1 MRRSITAVNYGGQ
14 LRRRSNPTRAV
25 ERLSAFFQSFSRS
38 SVYVVPLLLLSQLV
52 VPALAQNT
60 PRKAA
65 IFVANHAEKAFDE
78 KLPTFADFITGRFT
92 DKGFSVL
99 SREVSTDALSSLLKD
114 SKQTDADQ
122 LLSNNSTVLRLGQM
136 LGADYLIVA
145 SITSFGSDKRSV
157 DAYGVKTVNITH
169 NLRVTY
175 KILDGVHGGTLAG
188 DTLKASKT
196 ARFTEN
202 YREEL
207 GDLINGLLEDASLQI
222 AESLGK
228 KEIKTASA
236 QTGAVEFSISCG
248 MQDLAQ
254 LPVSIPDVRLT
265 KDNTV
270 VVEKDRLEVQPLDV
284 TVELD
289 GVVAG
294 SAPGTFKAMPGL
306 HKIRL
311 SREGF
316 TPWERTINVVEGQ
329 KLKVALQM
337 SDAGYQRWKDNTAFL
352 QSLENAKTLTDA
364 QAERIKGD
372 AQRLRQSGYKVDVKV
387 DTKEGFVTQQ
397 NQSIFSQLPGALP
410 VTPPPSR

>member
-1 MRRSITAVNYGGQ
+1 MAQTA
-14 LRRRSNPTRAV
+14 
-25 ERLSAFFQSFSRS
+25 
-38 SVYVVPLLLLSQLV
+38 
-52 VPALAQNT
+52 

-65 IFVANHAEKAFDE
+65 IFVANHADKAFDE
-78 KLPTFADFITGRFT
+78 KLATFADFITGRFT

-145 SITSFGSDKRSV
+145 SIASFGSDKKSV
-157 DAYGVKTVNITH
+157 ETYGVKTVNITH

-175 KILDGVHGGTLAG
+175 KILDGMHGGALAS
-188 DTLKASKT
+188 DTVKASKT
-196 ARFTEN
+196 LRFTEN
-202 YREEL
+202 SREEA
-207 GDLINGLLEDASLQI
+207 GDLINGLLEEASIQV
-222 AESLGK
+222 AESLGR

-236 QTGAVEFSISCG
+236 PTGAVEFSVSCG

-254 LPVSIPDVRLT
+254 LPASIPDVRLA

-270 VVEKDRLEVQPLDV
+270 VVGKDKLEVQALDV

-294 SAPGTFKAMPGL
+294 SAPSTFKAPPGL

-352 QSLENAKTLTDA
+352 QSLENGKKLTDA
-364 QAERIKGD
+364 EAERIRGE
-372 AQRLRQSGYKVDVKV
+372 AQKLRQSGYKVDVKEDVKV
-387 DTKEGFVTQQ
+387 DTKEGIKVYQTQ
-397 NQSIFSQLPGALP
+397 SLFSQLPALAPGAK
-410 VTPPPSR
+410 VTPPPAP